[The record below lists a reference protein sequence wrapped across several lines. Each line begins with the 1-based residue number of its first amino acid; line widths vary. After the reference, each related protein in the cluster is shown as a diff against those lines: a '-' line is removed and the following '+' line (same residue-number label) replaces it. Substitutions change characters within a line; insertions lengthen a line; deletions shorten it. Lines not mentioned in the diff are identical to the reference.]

1 MPNRDDEH
9 PLSPVLSHTELQLQ
23 NALDEVCEDVAIE
36 HTQTDD
42 LIRIEET
49 LAIASEAAKHAVS
62 LRKRIE
68 TDQGGDAP
76 PVS

>member
-23 NALDEVCEDVAIE
+23 SALDEVCEDVAIE
-36 HTQTDD
+36 HTATDD

-49 LAIASEAAKHAVS
+49 LAAASEAAKHAIS
-62 LRKRIE
+62 LRQRI
-68 TDQGGDAP
+68 DADKGDDLP

>member
-1 MPNRDDEH
+1 VPHPDDEH
-9 PLSPVLSHTELQLQ
+9 PLSPVLSHTEVQLQ

-49 LAIASEAAKHAVS
+49 LEIASDAAKRAVS

-68 TDQGGDAP
+68 NDQSRDVP
-76 PVS
+76 PLS